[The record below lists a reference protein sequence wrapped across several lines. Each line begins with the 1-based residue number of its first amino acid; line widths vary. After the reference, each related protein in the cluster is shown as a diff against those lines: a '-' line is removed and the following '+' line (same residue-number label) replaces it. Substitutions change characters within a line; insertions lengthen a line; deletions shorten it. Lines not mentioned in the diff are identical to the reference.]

1 MTFLGFLQIYCD
13 HPAQGRDGVG
23 WRLIQRAHRRR
34 QRFGTNDNVE
44 IYSVQFGAATML
56 MVPGSVSFHFSK
68 CGAFQTCNDAD
79 FRHNDEPATVGS
91 RSTTS

>member
-44 IYSVQFGAATML
+44 IY
-56 MVPGSVSFHFSK
+56 
-68 CGAFQTCNDAD
+68 
-79 FRHNDEPATVGS
+79 
-91 RSTTS
+91 